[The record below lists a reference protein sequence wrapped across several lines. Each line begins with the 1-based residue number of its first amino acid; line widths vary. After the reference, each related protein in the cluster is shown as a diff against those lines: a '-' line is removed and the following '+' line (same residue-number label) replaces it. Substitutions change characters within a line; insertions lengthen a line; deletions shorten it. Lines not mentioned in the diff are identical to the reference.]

1 MKNLHLILNLIQ
13 VTWTLAINPS
23 SLEHNCKQQKV
34 NYLWI
39 QFIFSCKSHSTI
51 ANVCPSVHLSVW
63 GQNPSTAWN
72 HHLSSFILHHS
83 SFFTIFH
90 HSLSSFI
97 ILHHPSAFLIHPSF
111 ISRLLSFSACLT
123 RSNRQRIGRSII
135 ICFLSYGFKRKA
147 DLFNSKID
155 NWLKQHLKV
164 LICNYIE

>member
-23 SLEHNCKQQKV
+23 SLEHNCKQQKI

-72 HHLSSFILHHS
+72 HHPSLFIFHPS
-83 SFFTIFH
+83 SFFNH
-90 HSLSSFI
+90 PSSF
-97 ILHHPSAFLIHPSF
+97 FIHPSF
-111 ISRLLSFSACLT
+111 ISRLLSFSSCFIVTWAMVSCAWELEAAWAFT
-123 RSNRQRIGRSII
+123 GFGKSAPNLEISI
-135 ICFLSYGFKRKA
+135 ST
-147 DLFNSKID
+147 
-155 NWLKQHLKV
+155 LKM
-164 LICNYIE
+164 